1 MPVAFTDQERTHIAD
16 ALRSTG
22 HRLFTTV
29 GLKKTSLA
37 ELAAG
42 AGIVKSTFYAFFDS
56 KEALYLDLLLTRAQ
70 RVREATI
77 DDGLHRGD
85 DTVDALRRYLRAVV
99 RVLDEDPLYRRL
111 MSHPEEVALLQRKLT
126 PEVVAAAGNNGMT
139 ELAEFIAAKQ
149 SAGEIVGDDPWV
161 VVGTLR
167 SALLLVLHAQE
178 YGAAYPRI
186 LALTIDALTAGVT
199 TRATASP

>member
-1 MPVAFTDQERTHIAD
+1 MPVAFTEQERAHITE
-16 ALRSTG
+16 ALRSSG
-22 HRLFTTV
+22 QRLFSTV

-37 ELAAG
+37 ELVVG

-56 KEALYLDLLLTRAQ
+56 KEALYLDLLLTHAQ

-77 DDGLHRGD
+77 DNGLHQGQ

-111 MSHPEEVALLQRKLT
+111 MSHPDEMVLLQRKLT
-126 PEVVAAAGNNGMT
+126 PEVVAAAGNNGMA

-149 SAGEIVGDDPWV
+149 SAGDIIGDDPWV

-167 SALLLVLHAQE
+167 SALLLVMHADE
-178 YGAAYPRI
+178 FGDAYPQV
-186 LALTIDALTAGVT
+186 LDLTIDALTAGVT
-199 TRATASP
+199 T